1 MKEQKLKLVNAA
13 LEGEAEKP
21 VLQDIDTG
29 EIFEFSKIYGETI
42 TDGDLSHPAI
52 QRILNDRFHTVIGM
66 RYPQPDK
73 ISIYFV

>member
-13 LEGEAEKP
+13 LEGEPEKP

>member
-13 LEGEAEKP
+13 LEGEPEKP

-66 RYPQPDK
+66 RYPEPDK